1 MQKHLT
7 TLLKIRE
14 TYITELDNLTLEQMN
29 KIPDTHKNNI
39 IWNAGHT
46 LVVQQLLCYRL
57 SELDCYVTDEL
68 IGRYRK
74 GSAPQA
80 SVDQTEVD
88 FIKKMLIE
96 SVDLM
101 SKDLASNRFQKYKTY
116 TVGFGIQ
123 LESVEDAIAFNNIHE
138 GLHYGYLLALKKLI

>member
-1 MQKHLT
+1 MQKHFT

-14 TYITELDNLTLEQMN
+14 SYITELDNLSLEQMN
-29 KIPDTHKNNI
+29 HIPNSHKNNI
-39 IWNAGHT
+39 IWNAGHA

-57 SELDCYVTDEL
+57 SELDCYVADDL

-74 GSAPQA
+74 GSAPQG
-80 SVDQTEVD
+80 SVDQNEVD

-101 SKDLASNRFQKYKTY
+101 SKDYTAGRFQKYKPY
-116 TVGFGIQ
+116 TVGFSVH
-123 LESVEDAIAFNNIHE
+123 LENVEDAILFNNIHE
-138 GLHYGYLLALKKLI
+138 GLHYGYILALKKLI